1 MNTRRQDI
9 EALRLLS
16 AFGIVWFHTGTV
28 GVPGGGWGY
37 AGLVAFLALSVQLGG
52 RRGQADAATLKRR
65 ARRLLLPWAC
75 WFGIYGLWNAH
86 QGLPLLAADQHP
98 VAAVLAGTSIHLWYL
113 PFMFMVL
120 VGLDVLKAHAPPA
133 LLSAAAGGLA
143 IAGVASAPWWR
154 PISLGW
160 PYPLLQWA
168 DAAAPVLLGVFLS
181 GASALPRAL
190 RLALS
195 AGVVLAAAAILPFQW
210 LGLPMLLGSLA
221 ALLVHG
227 GGLAGRIRIDLR
239 PASDCT
245 LGIYLCH
252 SLVFALLLQVGGL
265 PAELLPLAIFGLSL
279 AGVALLQRAWPRAA
293 AVLV

>member
-1 MNTRRQDI
+1 MTARRQDI

-28 GVPGGGWGY
+28 GVPGGAWGY

-52 RRGQADAATLKRR
+52 QRGQADAATLQRR

-75 WFGIYGLWNAH
+75 WFCIYGLWNRH
-86 QGLPLLAADQHP
+86 QGLAVLPGDQHP
-98 VAAVLAGTSIHLWYL
+98 VGAVLAGTSIHLWYL
-113 PFMFMVL
+113 PFMFIVL

-133 LLSAAAGGLA
+133 LLSAGAGGLA
-143 IAGVASAPWWR
+143 IAVVAAAPWWR
-154 PISLGW
+154 PLSLGW

-168 DAAAPVLLGVFLS
+168 DATAPVLLGVFLL
-181 GASALPRAL
+181 GAAALPRAL

-195 AGVVLAAAAILPFQW
+195 AGVVVAAAAILPFEW

-221 ALLVHG
+221 ALLVHSG
-227 GGLAGRIRIDLR
+227 WLAGRIPLDLT

-252 SLVFALLLQVGGL
+252 SLVFALLLPVQGL
-265 PAELLPLAIFGLSL
+265 PTDGLPLVIFGLSL
-279 AGVALLQRAWPRAA
+279 AGVALLKRAWPRVA